1 MKGVARKTIHS
12 IKSKFDSESKT
23 LFRNSSWVFSAN
35 LVGSVLG
42 FLRSILIARLL
53 GVDLLGTYTVS
64 IAFVLTTQEFMRLN
78 VSMGLIRYGARYLQE
93 KSHEK
98 FIAVVKYSLFLSV
111 ISALASIVLL
121 VVLTLAFYRTF
132 IPLEGLAIYIIL
144 FAIANSLSFVDAIS
158 KAILKLFYKFKI
170 NSVIQMIMDV
180 IEFTFVSLTL
190 FYFRGDL
197 QMFMTAVIVTRFVNS
212 IVCNLAAWGE
222 LRPELLQWWRKGH
235 ITHIK
240 NDRRE
245 FHQFIFGNS
254 LSSSI
259 KVLMNQ
265 GDVILLGQLSG
276 VRAVGLY
283 ANAKKLAYSVL
294 TITDP
299 LVNAIFPQFSVL
311 VAKKEYQKV
320 KTMLRKLSLLTL
332 GPAILFMAS
341 TFFFREEIIT
351 SLYGKEYAAAGMP
364 FFYLMI
370 TGIQASVFFWALP
383 LIQSLGLTNL
393 RLSSYIAGVLVGGLI
408 AWWLSPSMG
417 PTGTAI
423 GVLVAN
429 VFINILF
436 IRAGIKGLREA

>member
-1 MKGVARKTIHS
+1 MKGIARKTVHS
-12 IKSKFDSESKT
+12 IKSKFDHESKT
-23 LFRNSSWVFSAN
+23 LFKNSSWVFSAN
-35 LVGSVLG
+35 LVGSILG

-53 GVDLLGTYTVS
+53 GVELLGTYTVS

-98 FIAVVKYSLFLSV
+98 LIAVVKYSLLLSV
-111 ISALASIVLL
+111 LSALASILL
-121 VVLTLAFYRTF
+121 LILLTLLFYNTF
-132 IPLEGLAIYIIL
+132 IPMEGLGVYVIL

-158 KAILKLFYKFKI
+158 KAILKLFYKFKT
-170 NSVIQMIMDV
+170 NSMIQMIMDT
-180 IEFTFVSLTL
+180 IEFTLVALTL

-197 QMFMTAVIVTRFVNS
+197 SKFMTAVIITRIVNS
-212 IVCNLAAWGE
+212 LVCNYAAWNE
-222 LRPELLQWWRKGH
+222 LRPEISPWWNKGH
-235 ITHIK
+235 IPLMRS
-240 NDRRE
+240 DRKE
-245 FHQFIFGNS
+245 FLQFIFGNS
-254 LSSSI
+254 ISSSI

-265 GDVILLGQLSG
+265 GDIILLGQISG

-311 VAKKEYQKV
+311 VAKKEYHKV

-332 GPAILFMAS
+332 GPAFLFMVI
-341 TFFFREEIIT
+341 TYFFREEIIT
-351 SLYGKEYAAAGMP
+351 ALYGKEYADAGMP

-383 LIQSLGLTNL
+383 LIQSLGLTRL
-393 RLSSYIAGVLVGGLI
+393 RLSSYIAGVILGGI
-408 AWWLSPSMG
+408 VAWWLSPIMG

-423 GVLVAN
+423 GVLIAN

-436 IRAGIKGLREA
+436 IRAGIKGLNV